1 MDTGK
6 SLQHRKLAGS
16 SGEHKPHCC
25 AVHSAPQVALP
36 PRWECHRS
44 ASAQL
49 GALKAVGGT
58 QMRGPSA
65 PCNQFQVYG
74 GAGGTRMPRVM
85 TSWIRLVATEQD
97 KRLLRAISRR
107 NGDAGFSA
115 TVRRLIRE
123 EALRLGIV
131 EPEPLLQDA
140 LPRDR

>member
-1 MDTGK
+1 M
-6 SLQHRKLAGS
+6 S
-16 SGEHKPHCC
+16 
-25 AVHSAPQVALP
+25 
-36 PRWECHRS
+36 
-44 ASAQL
+44 
-49 GALKAVGGT
+49 
-58 QMRGPSA
+58 
-65 PCNQFQVYG
+65 
-74 GAGGTRMPRVM
+74 RMM